1 MADASRAVFLSYR
14 REETRHIAGRLA
26 DRLTDRLGPEQVF
39 MDVDTVE
46 PGADFA
52 AVIAREVA
60 SCNVLIAVIGP
71 TWLTTIDQRRRR
83 RLDDPGDF
91 VVLEIR
97 AALERG
103 IHVIPVLVDGAVMPD
118 RGDLPEG
125 LQGLAR
131 RHAVRLDHA
140 RFRSDVTF
148 LLNTVDRIVS
158 TPAQKAT
165 EPTVDVDV
173 GVAAQAIT
181 TPKEPP
187 QRASE
192 SDRLGVPIAGQGE
205 AAGAHHPSLSASPPT
220 RPAPAPWSRL
230 RPRLLITA
238 AIVIALAV
246 AGGFV
251 LLAPN
256 NGGPAVITTIPVGDG
271 PVGVA
276 VSGSHA
282 FVINKDSD
290 SMSVIDTGSNKV
302 ITVPVGIDPVGV
314 AVSPNGSHAYIT
326 IQDSDSVQVTDTG
339 GNKVI
344 TVPVGIDPVGVAV
357 SPNGKHAYVTNE
369 GSGSVSVIDT
379 GRNEVTATIPVGA
392 GPVRV
397 AVSSDGSHA
406 FVTNH
411 GSRLMSVIDTGV
423 G

>member
-302 ITVPVGIDPVGV
+302 
-314 AVSPNGSHAYIT
+314 
-326 IQDSDSVQVTDTG
+326 
-339 GNKVI
+339 
-344 TVPVGIDPVGVAV
+344 
-357 SPNGKHAYVTNE
+357 
-369 GSGSVSVIDT
+369 
-379 GRNEVTATIPVGA
+379 TATIPVGA